1 MSKFTN
7 WWSKTF
13 FKFKRWLKK
22 VFYGIYGID
31 DLYFVLTGLLIVL
44 IIINALLKFWGIWIL
59 EAATL
64 VYMIFRAMSHNIP
77 ARRRENAAFFGS
89 IKRLVGFFRL
99 SKNRFRDRKTH
110 IYRKCPKC
118 RAVLRLPK
126 AKGKH
131 TAVCPK
137 CSNRF
142 EVK

>member
-1 MSKFTN
+1 MSNFKN
-7 WWSKTF
+7 WWSKTT
-13 FKFKRWLKK
+13 FKIKRWLKK

-31 DLYFVLTGLLIVL
+31 DLYLVLSGVL
-44 IIINALLKFWGIWIL
+44 IFLIILNALIKFWGIWLL
-59 EAATL
+59 EIATL

-77 ARRRENAAFFGS
+77 ARRRENIAFFGFM
-89 IKRLVGFFRL
+89 KRVGGFFRL
-99 SKNRFRDRKTH
+99 TQNRFRDRKTH

-118 RAVLRLPK
+118 KAVLRLPK

-131 TAVCPK
+131 TVVCPK